1 MNSLL
6 KISNLIAFLATL
18 CINYL
23 ANTGLINGNTMA
35 TVSAKYENLF
45 TPAGYAFS
53 IWGIIYLFLLGFVIY
68 QGLSLFNKAKTN
80 NLATQ
85 VGWWFVV
92 SCVANSLW
100 VFAWLYE
107 FIGVSV
113 ILMFVLLFSLLNII
127 VKTNMERWDAP
138 FKTILFL
145 WWPFCI
151 YSGWIAVA
159 SIANIAVYLTKI
171 GWDGFGLSEITWAII
186 MILVASILNIFITWN
201 RNMREFALV
210 GVWALIAIAI
220 ANWEVQPTI
229 VYTAIV
235 TAIILFLSSSIH
247 AYKNRN
253 TNPFIKLF
261 L

>member
-1 MNSLL
+1 MNTTL
-6 KISNLIAFLATL
+6 KISNLIAFVSTL

-45 TPAGYAFS
+45 TPAGYAFA
-53 IWGIIYLFLLGFVIY
+53 IWGIIYLFLFGFVIY
-68 QGLSLFNKAKTN
+68 QGLSLLNKAKN
-80 NLATQ
+80 NDFANQ

-92 SCVANSLW
+92 SCIANSLW

-113 ILMFVLLFSLLNII
+113 IIVLVLLFSLLKII
-127 VKTNMERWDAP
+127 VRTNMERWDAP
-138 FKTILFL
+138 FKTIAFL

-151 YSGWIAVA
+151 YSGWVAVA
-159 SIANIAVYLTKI
+159 TIANLAAYLTKI
-171 GWDGFGLSEITWAII
+171 GWDRFGISDINWTIS
-186 MILVASILNIFITWN
+186 MILVAGILNLFITWN
-201 RNMREFALV
+201 RNMREFAMV
-210 GVWALIAIAI
+210 GVWALIAIAV

-235 TAIILFLSSSIH
+235 TAIILFLSSSVH
-247 AYKNRN
+247 AYINRS
-253 TNPFIKLF
+253 TNPFAKLF